1 MFAMLKSVE
10 ANYGAVKQEII
21 EDGSYDLLLT
31 NEELKDMQ
39 ELIKFLGVCALSTK
53 RIQSSL
59 KPSLSLAVFM
69 R

>member
-1 MFAMLKSVE
+1 MLKSVE

-31 NEELKDMQ
+31 NEELKDVK
-39 ELIKFLGVCALSTK
+39 ELIKFLAVFDLYTK
-53 RIQSSL
+53 RIQTSR